1 MNQQKTRFFK
11 SLESQG
17 LAVTFDDVRLRTLV
31 DAKNRISSFD
41 TDVTSRFSRNVRLK
55 VPIVSSPMDTVTESD
70 MAIAMAM
77 AGGLG
82 IVHAAFSIE
91 QQLAEVRRVKL
102 HRNGMIE
109 NPVTVNQNDSVAKVL
124 AVRASEKYE
133 FSTFPVVDDKGKL
146 VGIFSQTDADY
157 CRKKSDPVSKHM
169 TKLDKVVL
177 SSKKT
182 TPQQAYKKM
191 HDNNKLSHLPLIN
204 KSGEVTGLYVK
215 SDVLRVVNDN
225 PKNYNLDN
233 NGHLMVGAA
242 VSTDPDEASER
253 LKAIGPYIDVVVI
266 DTANGNSKYLYETLK
281 RIKKETKLDVVAG
294 NVSEAQS
301 AYLLAKAG
309 ADGIRVGQGGGS
321 ICTTRKETGIGTPQV
336 TAIYE
341 CAKAVKQF
349 KIPVCADGGIKDKGD
364 MPIALASGAE
374 SVMLGNMLAAT
385 KESSGEKVV
394 LENGTVVVE
403 YRGMGSPS
411 AIRDNAAS
419 RRRYGL
425 GKSGVS
431 LSEGVEAQL
440 IYKGAV
446 TDVLPVYVQ
455 AIRKSM
461 EYVGAPT
468 IKHLRNETQL
478 WRITNAG
485 YRESQP
491 HDL

>member
-1 MNQQKTRFFK
+1 MNIQKRIFFK

-31 DAKNRISSFD
+31 AANKRLASVD
-41 TDVTSRFSRNVRLK
+41 TDVTSRFSRNVGLK
-55 VPIVSSPMDTVTESD
+55 VPIVSSPMDTVTTSD

-82 IVHAAFSIE
+82 IVHAAFSID

-109 NPVTVNQNDSVAKVL
+109 NPVTINQNDTVL
-124 AVRASEKYE
+124 QVLNMRKENKYE
-133 FSTFPVVDDKGKL
+133 FSTFPVVDDDGLL

-157 CRKKSDPVSKHM
+157 CKKKSDPVKKHM
-169 TKLDKVVL
+169 TELDRVVL
-177 SSKKT
+177 SSKRT
-182 TPQQAYKKM
+182 TPEQAYKKM
-191 HDNNKLSHLPLIN
+191 HENNKLSHLPLIN
-204 KSGEVTGLYVK
+204 KKGEVTGLYVK

-225 PKNYNLDN
+225 PKNYNLDK

-253 LKAIGPYIDVVVI
+253 LKAISPYIDVVVI

-281 RIKKETKLDVVAG
+281 RIKKETNLDVVAG
-294 NVSEAQS
+294 NVSEGES

-341 CAKAVKQF
+341 CAKAVKRF
-349 KIPVCADGGIKDKGD
+349 GIPVCADGGIKDKGD
-364 MPIALASGAE
+364 IPIALAAGAE
-374 SVMLGNMLAAT
+374 NVMLGNMLAAT

-411 AIRDNAAS
+411 AIRDSAAS

-425 GKSGVS
+425 GASGVA

-440 IYKGAV
+440 VYKGSV
-446 TDVLPVYVQ
+446 QDVLPVYVQ

-461 EYVGAPT
+461 EYVGAPN
-468 IKHLRNETQL
+468 IDHLRNETML

>member
-1 MNQQKTRFFK
+1 MNEQKVKFFK
-11 SLESQG
+11 RLESQG

-31 DAKNRISSFD
+31 NPKKRITSVE
-41 TDVTSRFSRNVRLK
+41 TDVSSRFSRNIELK
-55 VPIVSSPMDTVTESD
+55 VPIVSSPMDTVTASD

-82 IVHAAFSIE
+82 IVHAAFNVE
-91 QQLAEVRRVKL
+91 QQMAEVRRVKL

-109 NPVTVNQNDSVAKVL
+109 HPVTVNQADTVEQVL
-124 AVRASEKYE
+124 AMRVSQKYE
-133 FSTFPVVDDKGKL
+133 FSTFPVVDDKGIL
-146 VGIFSQTDADY
+146 VGIFSKTDADY
-157 CRKKSDPVSKHM
+157 CRKKSDPVGKHM

-177 SSKKT
+177 SSKRT

-191 HDNNKLSHLPLIN
+191 HNNNKLSHLPLIN
-204 KSGEVTGLYVK
+204 KAGEVTGLYVK
-215 SDVLRVVNDN
+215 SDVLRVVNAN

-253 LKAIGPYIDVVVI
+253 LKAIAPYIDVVVI

-281 RIKKETKLDVVAG
+281 RIKKETNLDVVAG
-294 NVSEAQS
+294 NVSEAES

-341 CAKAVKQF
+341 CARAVKRF
-349 KIPVCADGGIKDKGD
+349 GIPVCADGGIKDKGD
-364 MPIALASGAE
+364 MPIALSSGAE

-411 AIRDNAAS
+411 AIRDNATS

-425 GKSGVS
+425 GVSGVA

-440 IYKGAV
+440 VYKGSIQ
-446 TDVLPVYVQ
+446 DVLPVYVQ

-461 EYVGAPT
+461 EYVGAPN
-468 IKHLRNETQL
+468 IDHLRNETLL

-485 YRESQP
+485 YRESQT